1 MKTQIKA
8 SYRDIAKLFAKH
20 LPIEGKEFGDK
31 VGEFLTTISRMQPE
45 AKTALKASYVFA
57 SKVPR
62 GEQDDL
68 FQELVLAILERRTKD
83 EKLAYAIAR
92 FDWVDWWRKYTVR
105 QHFFAGSLNQVYED
119 TEGNECQLGELLVG
133 ECEFERKMDGKLDA
147 QSIWNQLPDSI
158 KPIVQKRLEGK
169 PLTNTERQRLNY
181 HVKQKPMV
189 LVS

>member
-1 MKTQIKA
+1 MKTQIKV

-31 VGEFLTTISRMQPE
+31 VEEYLTTISRMRPE
-45 AKTALKASYVFA
+45 AKTALKAAYVFA
-57 SKVPR
+57 SKVPKA
-62 GEQDDL
+62 EQDDF
-68 FQELVLAILERRTKD
+68 FQELVLAILEHRTKD
-83 EKLAYAIAR
+83 ERLAYAIAR
-92 FDWVDWWRKYTVR
+92 FDWVDFWRKYTIR

-119 TEGNECQLGELLVG
+119 AEGNECQLGELLVG